1 MVAKI
6 NRDVVALTKD
16 LHEYTEDDEEK
27 LKIKLAGIESEG
39 SDEDFKEAVMRKASL
54 LMFGIA
60 SGQHFHE
67 GNKRTA
73 LVAGSAFLKMNG
85 YELDL
90 KAPDLA
96 AIMDKA
102 GVGLATLNDVH
113 ETVKRFVRDV

>member
-16 LHEYTEDDEEK
+16 LHEYTEEDERK
-27 LKIKLAGIESEG
+27 LKIKLAGIESEA

-90 KAPDLA
+90 KAPDLVE
-96 AIMDKA
+96 IMDKA

-113 ETVKRFVRDV
+113 ETVKRLVRVV

>member
-16 LHEYTEDDEEK
+16 LHEYTEEDERK
-27 LKIKLAGIESEG
+27 LRIKLAGIESEG

-54 LMFGIA
+54 LMSGIA

-90 KAPDLA
+90 KAPDLV

-113 ETVKRFVRDV
+113 ETVKRLVRVV

>member
-1 MVAKI
+1 
-6 NRDVVALTKD
+6 
-16 LHEYTEDDEEK
+16 
-27 LKIKLAGIESEG
+27 
-39 SDEDFKEAVMRKASL
+39 MRKASL

-90 KAPDLA
+90 KATDLV

-102 GVGLATLNDVH
+102 GVGLATLSDVH
-113 ETVKRFVRDV
+113 ETVKRLVRNV

>member
-16 LHEYTEDDEEK
+16 VHEYTEEDERK
-27 LKIKLAGIESEG
+27 LKIKLAGIESEA

-90 KAPDLA
+90 KAPDLV

-113 ETVKRFVRDV
+113 ETVKRLVRVV